1 MNKQESDMRKVVFH
15 VEYYSN
21 DEGDWLKCSPQYKSY
36 SDCLDN
42 MRLQALQDQD
52 IAHRLV
58 ESEITTVVRTLAL
71 SAHGEELI
79 K

>member
-1 MNKQESDMRKVVFH
+1 MREVSFH

-21 DEGDWLKCSPQYKSY
+21 DSGKWESCSAQYKAY
-36 SDCLDN
+36 TACLDN
-42 MRLQALQDQD
+42 MRLQALDDPD

-58 ESEITTVVRTLAL
+58 ESEVVTVARTLAL